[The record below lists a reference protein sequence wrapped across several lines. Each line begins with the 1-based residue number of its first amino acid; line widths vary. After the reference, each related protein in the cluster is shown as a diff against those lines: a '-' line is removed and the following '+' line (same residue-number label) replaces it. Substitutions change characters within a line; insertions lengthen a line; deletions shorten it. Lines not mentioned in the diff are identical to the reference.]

1 MSPSPTPPPDGKSL
15 PQRHRPHLGNLSKD
29 TTEKDLWAF
38 DDLESEN
45 TTAPE
50 LTLVQP
56 RDFKKRLIESTEEQ
70 SEPEIPVLSE
80 KKNDQDLPRARPE
93 DEKRN
98 LKVNASPKQPKP
110 SLHGENALKSKPP
123 SDFDELEQW
132 DEPDAA
138 PVTRASPRKV
148 AAAAAAVM
156 SVETDVTLGD
166 LPSTEPS
173 EGQET
178 VATAATPSKS
188 GPLTHGFEMSKL
200 ERLGM
205 GALVLLLLGAGIL
218 IYFNTLDRL
227 DGRVGSE
234 KNQRFPIQGSH
245 LSVQEA
251 DTYWRAPIADGPN
264 QETFRRGTQLLPVL
278 ELTLQGGPA
287 AVRVFFR
294 NSDGDLVGDVVTRRI
309 EAGRNIQVAATVG
322 FDDIGMH
329 SAYRT
334 GQSKPWTIEVHE
346 APSESSSGAAF
357 KKLLLMDIS
366 PDRR

>member
-1 MSPSPTPPPDGKSL
+1 MSPSPTPPPDGTSL

-29 TTEKDLWAF
+29 TTEKDLWAL
-38 DDLESEN
+38 DDLDSEERP
-45 TTAPE
+45 APE

-56 RDFKKRLIESTEEQ
+56 RDFKKRILQPMEEE

-80 KKNDQDLPRARPE
+80 KKNDQDLPRVRSE
-93 DEKRN
+93 DETRN
-98 LKVNASPKQPKP
+98 FKVNTSPKQPRP
-110 SLHGENALKSKPP
+110 TLHGENVLKSKPP

-138 PVTRASPRKV
+138 PVTRATPRK
-148 AAAAAAVM
+148 AAATVM
-156 SVETDVTLGD
+156 PVERDVPVD
-166 LPSTEPS
+166 DQPSTGHS
-173 EGQET
+173 EDLEAVVPPATET
-178 VATAATPSKS
+178 KRN
-188 GPLTHGFEMSKL
+188 PLRPGLEMSKL
-200 ERLGM
+200 ERM
-205 GALVLLLLGAGIL
+205 GLAAFVLLLLGVGTL
-218 IYFNTLDRL
+218 IYFNTVDRL
-227 DGRVGSE
+227 DGRAGSE
-234 KNQRFPIQGSH
+234 KNHRFPIQGSH

-264 QETFRRGTQLLPVL
+264 RETFRRGTQLLPVL
-278 ELTLQGGPA
+278 ELSLQGGPA

-322 FDDIGMH
+322 FDDVGMH

-346 APSESSSGAAF
+346 APSESSPGAAF